1 MSAPRRSHRA
11 LFARWRRSDGGASA
25 VEFALVAPILAF
37 VLLAGVDLALAIS
50 ERMAMDHA
58 LRAGAQTALAQDPG
72 QTAVLQVIRDTAE
85 QNFPAADGGL
95 DPELAL
101 SATRFFAC
109 AEDPDFAVAP
119 ATVCVGGT
127 PTVIYYRM
135 IGDKTYAGWIMPA
148 FQVDRAM
155 QVQIR

>member
-1 MSAPRRSHRA
+1 MTDRRPARRA
-11 LFARWRRSDGGASA
+11 LLARWRRSDGGASA

-72 QTAVLQVIRDTAE
+72 DSGVLQVIRDTAE

-95 DPELAL
+95 DPEVAL
-101 SATRFFAC
+101 SATRFCAC
-109 AEDPDFAVAP
+109 AEDPDYAVSCG
-119 ATVCVGGT
+119 TVCSGST
-127 PTVIYYRM
+127 PTVIFYRM
-135 IGDKTYAGWIMPA
+135 TGDKTYAGWIMPA
-148 FQVDRAM
+148 FEVDRTM